1 MDKEQEEIQFLGIF
15 DIYKEAYKII
25 FSWRKIFSQITL
37 TLILP
42 LSLISLAHIQVSEL
56 LFRRMNRNEIILDKT
71 KAGTPKYKKLSDHIS
86 SEWTSFWLFKAAYF
100 TFLLIFFLLS
110 MLAVVYTVTSIYTGC
125 EVTFKKILSV
135 VQKVWKRLMVTFLWV
150 FIAFF
155 AYNTLALIV
164 LFATLYSIN
173 STYNADLVIGIILLV
188 IYLVGFVYL
197 SLVWQLASVVSVLED
212 VRGIEAMKKSK
223 TLIEGKMWVAILV
236 FSKHIISVF
245 LLQFAFQNLVVHGH
259 YKKKVD
265 RVGYAI
271 ICLLVLLK
279 LILFGLVIQ
288 TILYFVC
295 KSYHHENIDKLALSD
310 HLEVYLGDY
319 VPLIKADV

>member
-42 LSLISLAHIQVSEL
+42 LSLISLAHIQLSEL
-56 LFRRMNRNEIILDKT
+56 LFIRMNRNEIILDKT

-86 SEWTSFWLFKAAYF
+86 SEWTTFWLFKAAYF

-110 MLAVVYTVTSIYTGC
+110 TSAVVYTVASIYTGR

-135 VQKVWKRLMVTFLWV
+135 VPKVWKRLMVTFLWV

-173 STYNADLVIGIILLV
+173 STYNADLVIGIIL
-188 IYLVGFVYL
+188 L

-245 LLQFAFQNLVVHGH
+245 LLQFAFQNLVVHGWSLEE
-259 YKKKVD
+259 VD

-319 VPLIKADV
+319 VPLIKADVQLQQYDV